1 MPKVTYSKRGLEFK
15 PSSQA
20 AEIARP
26 YPATRQFSARE
37 SVRRCRQQGVEGEAV
52 NKKGVEKG
60 EKQVGSRGG
69 GEVWVKRR
77 PLGGTKQVSLL
88 KWIV

>member
-20 AEIARP
+20 AEIA
-26 YPATRQFSARE
+26 PAPTLLQGTSARE

-60 EKQVGSRGG
+60 
-69 GEVWVKRR
+69 
-77 PLGGTKQVSLL
+77 
-88 KWIV
+88 